1 MSSCRPRV
9 DNLFCVPLEFG
20 RWLLQ
25 IDIVFASFIR
35 SPQNVMDI
43 RNILGEAGKRVKIIS
58 KIETHDGCRR
68 SACLLLLRECRSR
81 SRFQPHVC
89 VIIRFVE

>member
-1 MSSCRPRV
+1 M
-9 DNLFCVPLEFG
+9 CVCVCVCVCLPPP
-20 RWLLQ
+20 Q

-35 SPQNVMDI
+35 SPQNVIDI

-68 SACLLLLRECRSR
+68 
-81 SRFQPHVC
+81 
-89 VIIRFVE
+89 

>member
-1 MSSCRPRV
+1 V
-9 DNLFCVPLEFG
+9 CVCVCLPPP
-20 RWLLQ
+20 Q

-35 SPQNVMDI
+35 SPQNVIDI

-68 SACLLLLRECRSR
+68 
-81 SRFQPHVC
+81 
-89 VIIRFVE
+89 

>member
-1 MSSCRPRV
+1 M
-9 DNLFCVPLEFG
+9 EFG
-20 RWLLQ
+20 CYTTSTVDALCVCGGRQ

-43 RNILGEAGKRVKIIS
+43 RNILGEAGKRVKIVS

-68 SACLLLLRECRSR
+68 
-81 SRFQPHVC
+81 
-89 VIIRFVE
+89 